1 MLGNLP
7 SSFLC
12 CSSDLSSNFL
22 LSGGMQTSCDV
33 EQRQQHLHSARDGA
47 WLEEKSKTTAR
58 SRQLLPRPVAYATCR
73 AGNTSP
79 FSPKV
84 EEKLGSQLH
93 LSEKPGWGSW
103 DNPGQRGTWSGGGG
117 RSFPGYYKSASY
129 SVFNQRALSSNQGRY
144 IIS

>member
-84 EEKLGSQLH
+84 EGKLGSQLH
-93 LSEKPGWGSW
+93 LSEIQAGGAGIILDKEGHGAGVGAAASPG
-103 DNPGQRGTWSGGGG
+103 
-117 RSFPGYYKSASY
+117 
-129 SVFNQRALSSNQGRY
+129 
-144 IIS
+144 IIKAHLILFLINEPYPAIKADI